1 MYTSTVSQTAPLFYA
16 VLYECPCGCSPRKR
30 DVDYVSRKDEET
42 LENPAHREAVRLAA
56 EKWADELRAK
66 GYLNVRV
73 EPRYATPD
81 IEVN

>member
-1 MYTSTVSQTAPLFYA
+1 MRTASQTAPLFYA

-30 DVDYVSRKDEET
+30 DVDYLSWKDGETMETPAQRKV
-42 LENPAHREAVRLAA
+42 VRLAA
-56 EKWADELRAK
+56 EKWANELRAK

-81 IEVN
+81 VGVN